1 MRNASEAEPVPPN
14 HSRSSSKTVFDPC
27 RNPPKSTKTPFKIH
41 TCRCRVRR
49 KRERLTSNGSI
60 ESDAAVSV
68 AHTPGVRALEWTPFL
83 KQPVNP

>member
-1 MRNASEAEPVPPN
+1 MSNASEAESVPPD

-27 RNPPKSTKTPFKIH
+27 RNHPKSTKTPFKIH

-60 ESDAAVSV
+60 ETDAVGGLRS
-68 AHTPGVRALEWTPFL
+68 HRRKFSRPRHFR
-83 KQPVNP
+83 